1 MTRNEI
7 ILGVVALVLVSFSL
21 VVSIVIPRRNPSFP
35 GRNVRAFVLVAA
47 LLVIAMLA
55 AVEVFGAEH
64 ESGSPGGAPPE
75 AGAPTETTGATDTG
89 GGETGE
95 APPAEAAGDPAAG
108 KEVFDSAEPACGSCH
123 TLEAAGSSQTLGPN
137 LDEGLAD
144 KDADF
149 IRESIVNPDAEVT
162 EGFSDGLMP
171 EDYGEKLSDQELDDL
186 VAFLVD
192 STSGG

>member
-64 ESGSPGGAPPE
+64 ESE
-75 AGAPTETTGATDTG
+75 AGHEEAATTETTGGETG
-89 GGETGE
+89 ETPTGE

>member
-21 VVSIVIPRRNPSFP
+21 VVSLVIPRRNPSFP
-35 GRNVRAFVLVAA
+35 GRNMRAFVLVAA

-64 ESGSPGGAPPE
+64 ESE
-75 AGAPTETTGATDTG
+75 AGQEGAATTETTGGETG
-89 GGETGE
+89 ETPTGE

-108 KEVFDSAEPACGSCH
+108 KDVFDSAEPACGSCH
-123 TLEAAGSSQTLGPN
+123 TLEAAGASQTLGPN

-144 KDADF
+144 KDAAF
-149 IRESIVNPDAEVT
+149 IRESIVNPDAEVA
-162 EGFSDGLMP
+162 EGFSDALMP

>member
-21 VVSIVIPRRNPSFP
+21 VVSLVIPRRNPSFP

-64 ESGSPGGAPPE
+64 ESE
-75 AGAPTETTGATDTG
+75 AGHEEAATTETTGGETG
-89 GGETGE
+89 ETPTGE

-123 TLEAAGSSQTLGPN
+123 TLEAAGASQTLGPN

-192 STSGG
+192 STSGS

>member
-1 MTRNEI
+1 VTRNEI

-35 GRNVRAFVLVAA
+35 GRNLGAFVLVAA

-64 ESGSPGGAPPE
+64 ESE
-75 AGAPTETTGATDTG
+75 AGHEEAATTETTGGETG
-89 GGETGE
+89 ETPTGE

-108 KEVFDSAEPACGSCH
+108 KEVFDSAQPACGSCH
-123 TLEAAGSSQTLGPN
+123 TLEAAGASQTLGPN

-144 KDADF
+144 KDAAF

-192 STSGG
+192 STSGS

>member
-64 ESGSPGGAPPE
+64 ESE
-75 AGAPTETTGATDTG
+75 AGHEEAATTETTG
-89 GGETGE
+89 GETGD
-95 APPAEAAGDPAAG
+95 PDRGGAAG
-108 KEVFDSAEPACGSCH
+108 
-123 TLEAAGSSQTLGPN
+123 
-137 LDEGLAD
+137 
-144 KDADF
+144 
-149 IRESIVNPDAEVT
+149 
-162 EGFSDGLMP
+162 
-171 EDYGEKLSDQELDDL
+171 
-186 VAFLVD
+186 
-192 STSGG
+192 

>member
-1 MTRNEI
+1 VTRNEI

-35 GRNVRAFVLVAA
+35 GRNLRAFVLVAA

-64 ESGSPGGAPPE
+64 ESE
-75 AGAPTETTGATDTG
+75 AGHEEAATTETTGGETG
-89 GGETGE
+89 ETPTGE

-108 KEVFDSAEPACGSCH
+108 KEVFASAQPACASCH
-123 TLEAAGSSQTLGPN
+123 TLEAAGASQTLGPN

-144 KDADF
+144 KDAAF

-162 EGFSDGLMP
+162 EGFSDALMP

-192 STSGG
+192 STSGS

>member
-21 VVSIVIPRRNPSFP
+21 VVALVIPRRNPSFP
-35 GRNVRAFVLVAA
+35 GRNLRVFVVVAA
-47 LLVIAMLA
+47 LLVAAMLA

-64 ESGSPGGAPPE
+64 ESE
-75 AGAPTETTGATDTG
+75 AGNEEAAPTETTGATDTTDTS

-95 APPAEAAGDPAAG
+95 APAEAEGDPAAG
-108 KEVFDSAEPACGSCH
+108 KEVFDSVQPACGSCH
-123 TLEAAGSSQTLGPN
+123 TLQAAGATQTLGPN

-144 KDADF
+144 KDAAF
-149 IRESIVNPDAEVT
+149 IRESIVNPDADVT
-162 EGFSDGLMP
+162 EGFPDNLMP
-171 EDYGEKLSDQELDDL
+171 EDYGDKLSDQELSDL

>member
-64 ESGSPGGAPPE
+64 ESE
-75 AGAPTETTGATDTG
+75 AGHEEAATTETTGGETG
-89 GGETGE
+89 ETPTGE

-171 EDYGEKLSDQELDDL
+171 EDYG
-186 VAFLVD
+186 
-192 STSGG
+192 

>member
-64 ESGSPGGAPPE
+64 ESE
-75 AGAPTETTGATDTG
+75 AGHEEAATTETTGGETG
-89 GGETGE
+89 ETPTGE

-192 STSGG
+192 STSGS

>member
-64 ESGSPGGAPPE
+64 ESGGQGGAPPE

-123 TLEAAGSSQTLGPN
+123 TLEAAGASQTLGPN

-149 IRESIVNPDAEVT
+149 IRESIVNPDAEIA
-162 EGFSDGLMP
+162 EGFSAGLMP
-171 EDYGEKLSDQELDDL
+171 KNYGEVMSDAQLDSL
-186 VAFLVD
+186 VEYLLEAV
-192 STSGG
+192 GEG